1 MARSGAAVSA
11 PTFKYERPMDP
22 ATAMSKLEDIVDLFE
37 GEVDITENEGPNQAM
52 KATFYAKEV
61 AGGLERA
68 IRGFRMLHSSTA
80 DFIATC
86 PEAGGFVDY
95 AKAIQSTIRHS
106 LAALGER
113 P

>member
-1 MARSGAAVSA
+1 MARSGAAVNA

-37 GEVDITENEGPNQAM
+37 GEVDITENDGPNQAM

-61 AGGLERA
+61 AGGIERA
-68 IRGFRMLHSSTA
+68 IYALRAIHRSLTELVDVNNPALA
-80 DFIATC
+80 DFSKTLQQTA
-86 PEAGGFVDY
+86 
-95 AKAIQSTIRHS
+95 RHA
-106 LAALGER
+106 LVALGER

>member
-1 MARSGAAVSA
+1 MARSGAAVNA

-68 IRGFRMLHSSTA
+68 IMRSARYTDRSLSSWTS
-80 DFIATC
+80 ITRRSRTSR
-86 PEAGGFVDY
+86 
-95 AKAIQSTIRHS
+95 K
-106 LAALGER
+106 L
-113 P
+113 